1 MNLSIATKFGL
12 PAIALAAVLVACPT
26 EPVVTPDTTAPTIVA
41 SSVTPTG
48 AAVAV
53 STNKISVTFN
63 EEMDPTVLTGV
74 ISFTLPA
81 TGAPTVSAPAWSNGN
96 KTYSVTLSALTAP
109 TSYKFKV
116 AGNVKDKAGNKY
128 VPGTSEYSFSTV
140 VGGTGVG
147 NVNAVLNAANTSGF
161 FKDAVG
167 LKVGSTVGMRVGYT
181 VATGGAPD
189 GIAKAFMSFTLPAG
203 TTAAKINSAKLS
215 LFNVPTVSEGA
226 TGDGTNLFAAGRT
239 LNLESIVLA
248 GSALGVADFETTGT
262 AAGTVA
268 SAAGLVNIDVTT
280 AVKAAVAAGKVQFR
294 LSMVAPATAPAA
306 GYWVRVGGGGAPTA
320 SQPTLVLNV
329 AP

>member
-1 MNLSIATKFGL
+1 MNLSIAAKFGL
-12 PAIALAAVLVACPT
+12 PAIALAALLVACPDPT
-26 EPVVTPDTTAPTIVA
+26 PVVDTAAPTIVA

-48 AAVAV
+48 TAVPV

-63 EEMDPTVLTGV
+63 EEMDPSVLTGV

-81 TGAPTVSAPAWSNGN
+81 TGAPSVSAPAWSNGN

-116 AGNVKDKAGNKY
+116 AGTVKDKAGNKY

-140 VGGTGVG
+140 VGGTGG
-147 NVNAVLNAANTSGF
+147 NNATLNAANTSGY
-161 FKDAVG
+161 FKDTVG
-167 LKVGSTVGMRVGYT
+167 LKVGSPVGMRVGYT
-181 VATGGAPD
+181 VAAGGAPD

-203 TTAAKINSAKLS
+203 TTAAKITSAKLS

-248 GSALGVADFETTGT
+248 GAALGVADFETLGT
-262 AAGTVA
+262 AAGTVT

-294 LSMVAPATAPAA
+294 LSMVAPTTAPAA
-306 GYWVRVGGGGAPTA
+306 GYWLRVGGGGAPAA